1 VQVVG
6 DVDETENDF
15 VNASSAMMGPLS
27 VSVPR
32 EFGNTFLKNAI
43 LALKERHSEIQ
54 ITVDFDDRAVD
65 LARENYDFAIRITA
79 DSNDYG
85 SEKRIGTVKHG
96 LYASRRYLVTHSEP
110 QTIEDLRQHQ
120 LLYFG
125 TARRAAWNFL
135 TDKSKPKSLEFQP
148 YLNSNSGVFL
158 VEATR
163 KGLGISRLPDF
174 IIADAWTCRGIVP
187 LL

>member
-1 VQVVG
+1 MQ
-6 DVDETENDF
+6 
-15 VNASSAMMGPLS
+15 PLLWS
-27 VSVPR
+27 IIAPR
-32 EFGNTFLKNAI
+32 FT
-43 LALKERHSEIQ
+43 
-54 ITVDFDDRAVD
+54 
-65 LARENYDFAIRITA
+65 
-79 DSNDYG
+79 
-85 SEKRIGTVKHG
+85 
-96 LYASRRYLVTHSEP
+96 
-110 QTIEDLRQHQ
+110 EDLRQHQ

-174 IIADAWTCRGIVP
+174 IIADALAAGDLFSVLPKIALPEAGIYLVHAEDRR
-187 LL
+187 LNR